1 MDFAAVVLKEEDYMD
16 DLGGFIVGLLVF
28 FVMVYAII
36 TILAYLL
43 MAATVAVPAFFLIRH
58 LVRQLRDRYILA
70 DWAKAALIINAAIS
84 LIIGAL
90 VVYLRDLS
98 GYLSILIALSIFLIT
113 TPALLNLWAETAIR
127 PFRLVRQEAEDLLI
141 KIRGDL
147 TSLNDHI
154 NTVKR
159 EIQDMESRYAG
170 QIHLRESWS
179 AKVDDLCLCS
189 GQDYRFMLVA
199 RDKLEA
205 QIASLST
212 MEMEKRIEKLERHTK
227 DDHAEKMDRLE
238 IGLLQITLL
247 DRQTKGA
254 TKGALK
260 ARQGHLES
268 LEDKAA
274 SVQKLLEQQEQV
286 VAHAK
291 QILDGFST
299 QKIVLG

>member
-1 MDFAAVVLKEEDYMD
+1 MD

-28 FVMVYAII
+28 FVMVYVLI

-98 GYLSILIALSIFLIT
+98 GYWSIIIALSIFLVT

-127 PFRLVRQEAEDLLI
+127 PFRLVQQEAEDSLI
-141 KIRGDL
+141 KTRGDL
-147 TSLNDHI
+147 TSLTDHI
-154 NTVKR
+154 HTVKR

-170 QIHLRESWS
+170 QIRLRESWR

-189 GQDYRFMLVA
+189 GQDHRFMLVA
-199 RDKLEA
+199 KDKLEV
-205 QIASLST
+205 QIASLSII
-212 MEMEKRIEKLERHTK
+212 EMEKRIEELEKQTK
-227 DDHAEKMDRLE
+227 DNNAEKMDRLE
-238 IGLLQITLL
+238 IGLLRITFL

-254 TKGALK
+254 TKGVLK
-260 ARQGHLES
+260 ARQGHLQS
-268 LEDKAA
+268 LGEKEA
-274 SVQKLLEQQEQV
+274 SLRKLLEKQEQV
-286 VAHAK
+286 VAQAQ
-291 QILDGFST
+291 QILNGFST